1 MDSIINRLTE
11 IEETASSIVEHAEE
25 QKAVLDQEYDEKRRK
40 FDAEL
45 EQKTQARIQ
54 TIQNKV
60 KEETSKL
67 VEGQSGTGGM
77 EVELLRKEYEQRHT
91 EYARNILKRITEV

>member
-45 EQKTQARIQ
+45 EEKTQARIQ

-60 KEETSKL
+60 KEETLKWWKDRAVPAAWKL
-67 VEGQSGTGGM
+67 SCFEKNMSRDIRSMPG
-77 EVELLRKEYEQRHT
+77 
-91 EYARNILKRITEV
+91 IF